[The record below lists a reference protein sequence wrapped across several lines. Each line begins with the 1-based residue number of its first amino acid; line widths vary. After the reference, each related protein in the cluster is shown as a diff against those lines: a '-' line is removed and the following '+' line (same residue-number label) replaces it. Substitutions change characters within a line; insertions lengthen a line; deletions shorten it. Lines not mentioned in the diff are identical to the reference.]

1 MLYFTHLLSSLSLCL
16 SAFLSS
22 SASTKDIFGRD
33 AFLILVI
40 PAEYYFGFIQTALYI
55 STISAL
61 LGAIGFAVI
70 AWNRRPARITIHKKP
85 KMLGMQKKSRNTMS
99 LSDVRSGKRV
109 DRDHDRQRLLRV
121 MMEGHGGSFS
131 NTTITQSA
139 MVAAHAILLLGNF
152 MMWNS
157 LFQTSIGTL
166 NYSPYTKLNYLR
178 PLNRT
183 SLNGHLRMKDLLP
196 HEPGMEIHLS

>member
-1 MLYFTHLLSSLSLCL
+1 MFL
-16 SAFLSS
+16 SAFSS
-22 SASTKDIFGRD
+22 PSASTKDIFGRD

-70 AWNRRPARITIHKKP
+70 AWNRRPARITIRKKP
-85 KMLGMQKKSRNTMS
+85 AMLGLQKKGRNTMS
-99 LSDVRSGKRV
+99 MSDVRSGKRI
-109 DRDHDRQRLLRV
+109 DRDHDRQRLLRW

-166 NYSPYTKLNYLR
+166 NYSHYAKLKVFKSNIVEWT
-178 PLNRT
+178 P
-183 SLNGHLRMKDLLP
+183 SHVGPLP
-196 HEPGMEIHLS
+196 HEPGMEINLS

>member
-1 MLYFTHLLSSLSLCL
+1 
-16 SAFLSS
+16 
-22 SASTKDIFGRD
+22 
-33 AFLILVI
+33 
-40 PAEYYFGFIQTALYI
+40 
-55 STISAL
+55 
-61 LGAIGFAVI
+61 
-70 AWNRRPARITIHKKP
+70 
-85 KMLGMQKKSRNTMS
+85 MS

-166 NYSPYTKLNYLR
+166 NYSPYTKLKAFESNIVEWT
-178 PLNRT
+178 P
-183 SLNGHLRMKDLLP
+183 S
-196 HEPGMEIHLS
+196 HEGPTAS